1 MQTGSNKWPA
11 AALMLLSLLP
21 TAALAATPPPEA
33 SWLDIPQQQL
43 VYLQVSDGKK
53 DIGQVV
59 LQLADPFTP
68 KTSARFRQLVQDR
81 FYDGLPFYRVID
93 QFVLQAGLPET
104 ENHPAKLN
112 KSYPAL
118 PAEFSWP
125 IRSSD
130 PYTAVQSGDLL
141 ADETGF
147 NQGFAVGRAKGRE
160 WLIHCPNLVNMARDS
175 NPVSA
180 TTDFA
185 IMQGQAPRHLDR
197 NMNVFAR
204 VIWGTEVLNFVP
216 RGDKAAGG
224 ILDTKA
230 RRGLII
236 SARLGS
242 DIPKTSQLPL
252 QQQLTHSDDFQ
263 QMLKRRRARSDE
275 FYQDK
280 GNGKLDICYLG
291 APVRLKTAQ

>member
-1 MQTGSNKWPA
+1 MQTGFNKWPVT
-11 AALMLLSLLP
+11 LMLLALLP
-21 TAALAATPPPEA
+21 ISISAASAQQQ
-33 SWLDIPQQQL
+33 SWQDIPQQQL
-43 VYLQVSDGKK
+43 VYLQLSDGDKN
-53 DIGQVV
+53 IGQVV

-68 KTSARFRQLVQDR
+68 QTSARFRQLVQNR

-93 QFVLQAGLPET
+93 QFVLQAGLPENET
-104 ENHPAKLN
+104 HPAKLT
-112 KSYPAL
+112 KTYPPL

-160 WLIHCPNLVNMARDS
+160 WLIHCPNLVNMARDA
-175 NPVSA
+175 NPASA

-185 IMQGQAPRHLDR
+185 MMQGQAPRHLDQ

-204 VIWGTEVLNFVP
+204 VIWGTEVLNLIP
-216 RGDKAAGG
+216 RGDKTSGG
-224 ILDTKA
+224 ILTAKM
-230 RRGLII
+230 RRGMIVH
-236 SARLGS
+236 ARLGS
-242 DIPKTSQLPL
+242 ELGKSAQLPL
-252 QQQLTHSDDFQ
+252 QQQLTGSDDFQ

>member
-1 MQTGSNKWPA
+1 MWMRCNKWP
-11 AALMLLSLLP
+11 LVSLLLTLLP
-21 TAALAATPPPEA
+21 AWTLAASAQPQ
-33 SWLDIPQQQL
+33 SWVDIPQQQL
-43 VYLQVSDGKK
+43 VYLQLSDGKK
-53 DIGQVV
+53 SVGQVV

-68 KTSARFRQLVQDR
+68 KTSARFRQLVHDR

-93 QFVLQAGLPET
+93 QFVLQAGLPEN
-104 ENHPAKLN
+104 EKHPAKLN
-112 KSYPAL
+112 KVYPPI

-125 IRSSD
+125 IRGEDSHT
-130 PYTAVQSGDLL
+130 PVQSGDLL

-175 NPVSA
+175 NPASA

-185 IMQGQAPRHLDR
+185 IMQGQAPRHLDQ
-197 NMNVFAR
+197 NMNVFGR
-204 VIWGTEVLNFVP
+204 VIWGTEVLNLIP

-224 ILDTKA
+224 MLA
-230 RRGLII
+230 VNMRRGVIV

-242 DIPKTSQLPL
+242 ELPSAAQLPL
-252 QQQLTHSDDFQ
+252 QQQLTSSADFQ
-263 QMLKRRRARSDE
+263 QMLQRRRARSDE

>member
-1 MQTGSNKWPA
+1 MQTGFNKWPVT
-11 AALMLLSLLP
+11 LMLLALLP
-21 TAALAATPPPEA
+21 ISVSAASAQQQ
-33 SWLDIPQQQL
+33 SWQDIPQQQL
-43 VYLQVSDGKK
+43 VYLQLSDGDKN
-53 DIGQVV
+53 IGQVV

-68 KTSARFRQLVQDR
+68 QTSARFRQLVQNR

-93 QFVLQAGLPET
+93 QFVLQAGLPENET
-104 ENHPAKLN
+104 HPAKLT
-112 KSYPAL
+112 KTYPPL

-160 WLIHCPNLVNMARDS
+160 WLIHCPNLVNMARGTD
-175 NPVSA
+175 PASA

-185 IMQGQAPRHLDR
+185 MMQGQAPRHLDQ

-204 VIWGTEVLNFVP
+204 VIWGTEVLNLIP
-216 RGDKAAGG
+216 RGDKATGG
-224 ILDTKA
+224 ILGAKA
-230 RRGLII
+230 RRGVIVN
-236 SARLGS
+236 ARSGS
-242 DIPKTSQLPL
+242 ELAKNAQLPL
-252 QQQLTHSDDFQ
+252 QQQLTGSDDFQ

>member
-1 MQTGSNKWPA
+1 MQTGFNKWPVT
-11 AALMLLSLLP
+11 LMLLALLP
-21 TAALAATPPPEA
+21 ISVSAASAQQQ
-33 SWLDIPQQQL
+33 SWQDIPQQQL
-43 VYLQVSDGKK
+43 VYLQLSDGDKN
-53 DIGQVV
+53 IGQVV

-68 KTSARFRQLVQDR
+68 QTSARFRQLVQNR

-93 QFVLQAGLPET
+93 QFVLQAGLPENET
-104 ENHPAKLN
+104 HPAKLT
-112 KSYPAL
+112 KTYPPL

-160 WLIHCPNLVNMARDS
+160 WLIHCPNLVNMARGAD
-175 NPVSA
+175 PASA

-185 IMQGQAPRHLDR
+185 MMQGQAPRHLDQ

-204 VIWGTEVLNFVP
+204 VIWGTEVLNLIP
-216 RGDKAAGG
+216 RGDKATGG
-224 ILDTKA
+224 ILGAKA
-230 RRGLII
+230 RRGVIV
-236 SARLGS
+236 SARSGS
-242 DIPKTSQLPL
+242 ELAKNAQLSL
-252 QQQLTHSDDFQ
+252 QQQLTSSDDFQ

>member
-1 MQTGSNKWPA
+1 MQTKCKTWPL
-11 AALMLLSLLP
+11 ALILLALLP
-21 TAALAATPPPEA
+21 EWALAASVVPEQ
-33 SWLDIPQQQL
+33 SWVDIPQQQL
-43 VYLQVSDGKK
+43 VYLQLNDGDKAV
-53 DIGQVV
+53 GQVV

-93 QFVLQAGLPET
+93 QFVLQAGLPED
-104 ENHPAKLN
+104 EIHPAKLT
-112 KSYPAL
+112 KSYPPL

-125 IRSSD
+125 IRGKDS
-130 PYTAVQSGDLL
+130 YTPVQSGDLL

-160 WLIHCPNLVNMARDS
+160 WLLHCPNLVNMARDT

-185 IMQGQAPRHLDR
+185 IMQGQAPRHLDQ

-204 VIWGTEVLNFVP
+204 VIWGSEVLNLIP
-216 RGDKAAGG
+216 RGDKAGGG
-224 ILDTKA
+224 ILNANA
-230 RRGLII
+230 RRGVIVK
-236 SARLGS
+236 ARLGS
-242 DIPKTSQLPL
+242 ELPSAAQLPL
-252 QQQLTHSDDFQ
+252 QQQLTSSDDFQ

>member
-1 MQTGSNKWPA
+1 MQTRWYKW
-11 AALMLLSLLP
+11 
-21 TAALAATPPPEA
+21 TAALTLLALLPEWALAASAEPQQ
-33 SWLDIPQQQL
+33 SWVDIPQQQL
-43 VYLQVSDGKK
+43 VYLQLSDGDKTV
-53 DIGQVV
+53 GQVV

-93 QFVLQAGLPET
+93 QFVLQAGLPENET
-104 ENHPAKLN
+104 HPAKLT
-112 KSYPAL
+112 KSYPPL

-125 IRSSD
+125 IRGKDS
-130 PYTAVQSGDLL
+130 YTPVQSGDLL

-160 WLIHCPNLVNMARDS
+160 WLIHCPNLVNMARDT
-175 NPVSA
+175 NPASA

-185 IMQGQAPRHLDR
+185 IMQGQAPRHLDQ
-197 NMNVFAR
+197 NMNVFGR
-204 VIWGTEVLNFVP
+204 VIWGTEVLNLVP
-216 RGDKAAGG
+216 RGEKAAGG
-224 ILDTKA
+224 ILDAKA
-230 RRGLII
+230 HRGVIV

-242 DIPKTSQLPL
+242 ELPKAAQLPL
-252 QQQLTHSDDFQ
+252 QQQLTGSDDFQ
-263 QMLKRRRARSDE
+263 QMLKRRRARADE

>member
-1 MQTGSNKWPA
+1 MQTRCKTWQF
-11 AALMLLSLLP
+11 ALMLLALLP
-21 TAALAATPPPEA
+21 EWALAASVEPQQ
-33 SWLDIPQQQL
+33 SWEDISQQQL
-43 VYLQVSDGKK
+43 VYVQLSDGDKN
-53 DIGQVV
+53 IGQVV
-59 LQLADPFTP
+59 LQLSDPFTP
-68 KTSARFRQLVQDR
+68 KTTARFRQLVQDR

-93 QFVLQAGLPET
+93 QFVLQAGLPELET
-104 ENHPAKLN
+104 HPAKLT
-112 KSYPAL
+112 KSYPPI

-125 IRSSD
+125 IRNADRYSLI
-130 PYTAVQSGDLL
+130 QKGDLL

-160 WLIHCPNLVNMARDS
+160 WLIHCPNLVNMARDA

-185 IMQGQAPRHLDR
+185 IMQGQAPRHLDQ
-197 NMNVFAR
+197 NMNVFGR
-204 VIWGTEVLNFVP
+204 VIWGTEVLNLLP

-224 ILDTKA
+224 ILGEKA
-230 RRGLII
+230 RRGLIV
-236 SARLGS
+236 SARMGS
-242 DIPKTSQLPL
+242 ELPKAAQLPL
-252 QQQLTHSDDFQ
+252 QQQLTNSDDFQ

>member
-1 MQTGSNKWPA
+1 MQTRCNKWL
-11 AALMLLSLLP
+11 AALMLLALLP
-21 TAALAATPPPEA
+21 EWALAASAEPQQ

-43 VYLQVSDGKK
+43 VYLQLSDGDKTV
-53 DIGQVV
+53 GQVV

-81 FYDGLPFYRVID
+81 FYDGLGFYRVID
-93 QFVLQAGLPET
+93 QFVLQAGLPEDET
-104 ENHPAKLN
+104 HPAKLT
-112 KSYPAL
+112 KSYPPL

-125 IRSSD
+125 IRGKD
-130 PYTAVQSGDLL
+130 FYTPVQSGDML
-141 ADETGF
+141 AEETGF

-160 WLIHCPNLVNMARDS
+160 WLIHCPNLVNMARDA
-175 NPVSA
+175 NPASA

-185 IMQGQAPRHLDR
+185 IMQGQAPRHLDQ
-197 NMNVFAR
+197 NMNVFGR
-204 VIWGTEVLNFVP
+204 VIWGTEVLNLVP

-224 ILDTKA
+224 ILGVKA
-230 RRGLII
+230 RRGMIV

-242 DIPKTSQLPL
+242 ELPKAAQLPL
-252 QQQLTHSDDFQ
+252 QQQLTNSDDFQ